1 MKRVLEP
8 PSEALPTPRQLWRAL
23 DRHSVSNG
31 VTAWVMACT
40 GPFVVMLSAALAGGM
55 SQQDIGSWVLA
66 GYGLGG
72 VFTVVFSVLYRMP
85 MGMGWT
91 IPGVV
96 LLGGALGHLRFSE
109 CVGAF
114 YVSGALIT
122 LLGVTGWVER
132 LARYLPLNIVMA
144 MVAGVFLPFVLKIV
158 PGFAADWLVSTLT
171 VGAFVIFSAIPKLA
185 ARLPPILV
193 AITCGAA
200 WLAMTGR
207 LTVDELPAEI
217 VVRPIVYVPEFT
229 VRGMLEL
236 VVPLTITVVG
246 IHNLQGFA
254 ISQANGY
261 APPRNALTT
270 ACGLGSFVF
279 AVIGTVPT
287 CVTGPANGILNAS
300 GEKERR
306 YAGAVVFGGLM
317 ILFGVFAPL
326 TTALALV
333 LPLSFIGL
341 VGGLAMYE
349 VLRGAFLQAFGGRV
363 SLGALT
369 TFVVTVADQP
379 IANIGAPFW
388 AILFGLA
395 VAYVFERSDL
405 EQRAPLQ

>member
-1 MKRVLEP
+1 
-8 PSEALPTPRQLWRAL
+8 
-23 DRHSVSNG
+23 
-31 VTAWVMACT
+31 
-40 GPFVVMLSAALAGGM
+40 
-55 SQQDIGSWVLA
+55 
-66 GYGLGG
+66 
-72 VFTVVFSVLYRMP
+72 
-85 MGMGWT
+85 
-91 IPGVV
+91 
-96 LLGGALGHLRFSE
+96 
-109 CVGAF
+109 
-114 YVSGALIT
+114 
-122 LLGVTGWVER
+122 
-132 LARYLPLNIVMA
+132 
-144 MVAGVFLPFVLKIV
+144 
-158 PGFAADWLVSTLT
+158 
-171 VGAFVIFSAIPKLA
+171 
-185 ARLPPILV
+185 
-193 AITCGAA
+193 
-200 WLAMTGR
+200 
-207 LTVDELPAEI
+207 
-217 VVRPIVYVPEFT
+217 
-229 VRGMLEL
+229 MLEL

-279 AVIGTVPT
+279 ALIGTVPT

-395 VAYVFERSDL
+395 VAYIFERSDL